1 MRAASRESLGQLRA
15 DWPTLTTGVGQN
27 WAELAEELR
36 QVVGLFAA
44 EPGLRRAL
52 ADPASSADDRAGLA
66 GGLLTNRITPV
77 AGRVVEAAVR
87 SRWSTAGD
95 LLNAIELLS
104 VTAEL
109 EVAEASGS
117 DGLVNIEDQLFR
129 FSQTV
134 AAHAELS
141 RVLGDNTAPVTDRAR
156 LVSDLLADKA
166 DAVTVRL
173 VTLALRGIG
182 GRSFAGGLAHLVE
195 LVAARREA
203 QVAYVRSAAPLTTEQ
218 ESRLA
223 ARLAEVYGRKVSLQV
238 RVDPSVIGGAIV
250 EIGDDRYDGSVAS
263 RLEQA
268 RAALDDRG

>member
-1 MRAASRESLGQLRA
+1 MRAASRESLGQLQS
-15 DWPTLTTGVGQN
+15 DWPTLTNGVGQN
-27 WAELAEELR
+27 WAELADELR

-52 ADPASSADDRAGLA
+52 ADPASSAEARAGLA
-66 GGLLTNRITPV
+66 GGLLSAQVTPV
-77 AGRVVEAAVR
+77 AARVVEAAVR

-109 EVAEASGS
+109 EVAEAAGP
-117 DGLVNIEDQLFR
+117 DGLVDIEDQLFR

-134 AAHAELS
+134 ASHAELS
-141 RVLGDNTAPVTDRAR
+141 RVLSDNTAQVTDRAR
-156 LVSDLLADKA
+156 LVSDLLDGKA

-182 GRSFAGGLAHLVE
+182 GRSFAGGLSHLVE

-203 QVAYVRSAAPLTTEQ
+203 RVAYVRSAAPLTTDQ
-218 ESRLA
+218 ENRLV
-223 ARLAEVYGRKVSLQV
+223 ARLSEVYGRKVSLQV

-250 EIGDDRYDGSVAS
+250 EIGDDRYDGSVLS

-268 RAALDDRG
+268 RAALNDRG